1 MRRTEEPYLLNLENR
16 HKMKVDKEP
25 SPAAYRT
32 LDRLKKKA
40 EKIVTDHD
48 ALRELL
54 GKAQKK
60 LENAEKDDSLM
71 QKLMEYLKLISRMLG
86 NYLNGK
92 YNETP
97 WQTIVMMIAGLL
109 YFSAILIS
117 FSIQLLF
124 PKGKICHAILDLGYL
139 FFKSLKPIR
148 P

>member
-1 MRRTEEPYLLNLENR
+1 
-16 HKMKVDKEP
+16 MKIDSEP
-25 SPAAYRT
+25 SKAAHRT
-32 LDRLKKKA
+32 LDRLKRRA

-54 GKAQKK
+54 EKARKK
-60 LENAEKDDSLM
+60 MEGAEKDDSLM

-109 YFSAILIS
+109 YFITPLDAIPDFIPVAGFLDDATVLVWLGKC
-117 FSIQLLF
+117 FREDLANYKAWEDKMTAK
-124 PKGKICHAILDLGYL
+124 PK
-139 FFKSLKPIR
+139 
-148 P
+148 